1 MRVKQEKE
9 NRLFEAKDWSD
20 LFEYTSE
27 TDDDSSGCGS
37 AGYDGRDGP
46 RERGEEEL
54 MSPPMQPNGGGS
66 DDTCALGSYFS
77 YDTCLSYNGGDVEYC
92 DCHCL
97 NLGCD
102 DDDDGDDGSSIDWGE
117 RTRFEVR
124 KESGIPYGYK
134 FEFDA
139 YTSESLGTGL
149 AASGT
154 IVCGSIVG
162 GNIAAIPA
170 CITVIG
176 LASIFSYCAAQ
187 YKGTRINWNIV
198 TGLIDSHSCIENF

>member
-77 YDTCLSYNGGDVEYC
+77 YDNCLSYRGGNEEEC
-92 DCHCL
+92 DCICL
-97 NLGCD
+97 NSGCD
-102 DDDDGDDGSSIDWGE
+102 DDDDGLPEPPAGAECDVELFYVEGVPIGL
-117 RTRFEVR
+117 
-124 KESGIPYGYK
+124 
-134 FEFDA
+134 EFWCNKDA
-139 YTSESLGTGL
+139 SEYIGDVCTYIGLG
-149 AASGT
+149 
-154 IVCGSIVG
+154 
-162 GNIAAIPA
+162 AAI
-170 CITVIG
+170 G
-176 LASIFSYCAAQ
+176 S
-187 YKGTRINWNIV
+187 V
-198 TGLIDSHSCIENF
+198 TGNPIPITIAISCAVVATQVATCKYVANAGIAYYYMIGSLPQGWCHTE